1 MKSQKFSNLIQL
13 NAESIGIK
21 TLDNEIIN
29 YLNTEIEEKIKMI
42 LFQSKKFMRIS
53 KRKTL
58 KVDDLNNSL
67 QFFNFPPLN
76 GYDSYAT
83 SEFEKIEQV
92 KGLWRQK
99 QNIIDLE
106 EYLSKPIASYPM
118 KPFPHFH
125 WFAIEGK
132 RPNISEN
139 FIREEIKD
147 FSYLD
152 KITNDPKKPRTIIN
166 VEQPHQDI
174 INNLNYVNNPN
185 ANIQNSKE
193 SNNNNNNPNNNDTI
207 PRNIPV
213 IHNISKE
220 LQIFFENFMQ
230 RFRKEVKLNLIN
242 SNSDTII
249 ISKELEVSIDVVRT
263 SPGVVELLPY
273 IIEFL
278 MKNIVDCA
286 NPKIYLIIGY
296 YINAIIKNEYFF
308 IEPYL
313 HQIITLLLTLILI
326 DPQNENFVDI
336 LIKIKL
342 FSVKMLK
349 LIIMKYQ
356 VKYPNLSH
364 QLCVVFM
371 DNINVNSSNLGMFGS
386 IEGIVMLGPVYAE
399 KAIQNKKG
407 DIIEQR
413 LTGFSKKNKQFIENE
428 KKIIIKDFNNIDED
442 IDKKNEM
449 ISNFDMF
456 NNGDIINR
464 NDKNIVSLEVKEMIC
479 ISKAYNTI
487 KQLLNIYT
495 NNHHEINKN
504 N

>member
-1 MKSQKFSNLIQL
+1 
-13 NAESIGIK
+13 
-21 TLDNEIIN
+21 
-29 YLNTEIEEKIKMI
+29 
-42 LFQSKKFMRIS
+42 
-53 KRKTL
+53 
-58 KVDDLNNSL
+58 
-67 QFFNFPPLN
+67 
-76 GYDSYAT
+76 
-83 SEFEKIEQV
+83 
-92 KGLWRQK
+92 
-99 QNIIDLE
+99 
-106 EYLSKPIASYPM
+106 
-118 KPFPHFH
+118 
-125 WFAIEGK
+125 
-132 RPNISEN
+132 
-139 FIREEIKD
+139 
-147 FSYLD
+147 
-152 KITNDPKKPRTIIN
+152 
-166 VEQPHQDI
+166 
-174 INNLNYVNNPN
+174 
-185 ANIQNSKE
+185 
-193 SNNNNNNPNNNDTI
+193 
-207 PRNIPV
+207 
-213 IHNISKE
+213 
-220 LQIFFENFMQ
+220 MQ

-371 DNINVNSSNLGMFGS
+371 DNINVNSSNMVMFGG
-386 IEGIVMLGPVYAE
+386 IEGIIMLGPVYAE

-407 DIIEQR
+407 NIIEQR
-413 LTGFSKKNKQFIENE
+413 ITSFSTKNKQFIENE